1 MSNTFSLDSLGLDR
15 IAPEP
20 TVPDSEVVT
29 IVLGAQEHQI
39 NYSLVSDKTYKQ
51 MFETYASTWGFSAE
65 RLTLRREFLED
76 DEDDDSDPI
85 VDLNNLVSPGI
96 YNCNIGIDSKG
107 ISASSL

>member
-20 TVPDSEVVT
+20 SVPDSEVVT

-39 NYSLVSDKTYKQ
+39 NFNLVSDKTYKQ

-65 RLTLRREFLED
+65 RLTLRREFLD
-76 DEDDDSDPI
+76 DSEDDDSDPI
-85 VDLNNLVSPGI
+85 VNLNDLVQPGL
-96 YNCNIGIDSKG
+96 YNANTSTDSKG
-107 ISASSL
+107 NMRSDY